1 MRRLKAL
8 REEIDRID
16 EQVLRLIARRMRI
29 VEEIAEIKRDMGLSI
44 VDEEREKSLLA
55 KLKKRGEELGIRPE
69 DVELIFR
76 LIMLMSIRRQVIGH

>member
-8 REEIDRID
+8 REEIERID

-44 VDEEREKSLLA
+44 VDEEREKTLLA

>member
-44 VDEEREKSLLA
+44 VDEEREKS
-55 KLKKRGEELGIRPE
+55 
-69 DVELIFR
+69 
-76 LIMLMSIRRQVIGH
+76 

>member
-44 VDEEREKSLLA
+44 VDEEREKTLLA